1 LYQKIQ
7 KTIVRNKENLLKK
20 KFNLD
25 IALVLLLLTV
35 YSINTKKK
43 AIFKIVKHKETL
55 IKFKTPIYISRK
67 LINIDNIENLEFK
80 YILLT

>member
-1 LYQKIQ
+1 M
-7 KTIVRNKENLLKK
+7 LKK
-20 KFNLD
+20 KSNLD
-25 IALVLLLLTV
+25 IALFLLLLTV
-35 YSINTKKK
+35 YSINIKKR
-43 AIFKIVKHKETL
+43 AIFKTVKNKETL